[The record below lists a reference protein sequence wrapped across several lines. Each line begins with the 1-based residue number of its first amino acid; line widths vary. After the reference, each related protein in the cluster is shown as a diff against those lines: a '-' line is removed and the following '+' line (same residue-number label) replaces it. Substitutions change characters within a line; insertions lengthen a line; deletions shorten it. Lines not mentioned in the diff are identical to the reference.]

1 MDMFPEELSIEE
13 RQILLAQSYPET
25 AGFASRVDKKK
36 VAQKMFELLLLL
48 FQEYVQ

>member
-1 MDMFPEELSIEE
+1 MDMFPEELSIEG
-13 RQILLAQSYPET
+13 RHVLLAQSYPEI
-25 AGFASRVDKKK
+25 ARSASCVDKKK